1 MNSSYQIKK
10 KVIIKMD
17 TKLIKVVDEFAK
29 KRILV
34 IGDLMLDHYV
44 EGDVSRISP
53 EAPIQIVKVKKER
66 YVPGGAA
73 NTSNNISA
81 LKAKAVVIGLIG
93 RDEAG
98 KKLIKELSDRE
109 IDYSGV
115 LVDDS
120 RPTIE
125 KTRFLGMNQQLL
137 RVDKEITDD
146 ISEEI
151 GKRIIKE
158 VLKKI
163 DQIDVM
169 VISDYGK
176 GVITEK
182 LAKAIVKIS
191 KDYKKPLVVDPKPLH
206 KSFYKNATI
215 MTPNFKE
222 SSEIAGLSGENEDKF
237 IEKVGNKIM
246 NDLNINVLITRG
258 PKGMSLFEKNKLAK
272 HVPTKAREVY
282 DVSGAGDTVV
292 ATMALALASGLNL
305 EDAALIG
312 NHAAGI
318 VVGKIGT
325 ATVTPEELKSVLRE
339 DITDYLNES
348 IKVKKAVIDTQ
359 LEIIEKI
366 TNNIINTYKDKKKI
380 LIFGNGGSASDAQH
394 FAGELV
400 GRFKV
405 ERKGLPA
412 IALTTDTSI
421 LTSIGN
427 DYGFDSIFERQL
439 EALGNRGDTAI
450 AFTTSGKSEN
460 ITRGLK
466 KAKNLGLKTILFT
479 GKDGGDAVKVSD
491 LSIIVPSNNT
501 PRIQET
507 HIALIH
513 IICELLERELYGI
526 K

>member
-1 MNSSYQIKK
+1 MCKM
-10 KVIIKMD
+10 KVLRMD
-17 TKLIKVVDEFAK
+17 TKLLKVVDEFRNK
-29 KRILV
+29 KILV

-53 EAPIQIVKVKKER
+53 EAPIQILKINKER

-73 NTSNNISA
+73 NTSNNIAA
-81 LKAKAVVIGLIG
+81 LKAKAIVSGVIGK
-93 RDEAG
+93 DEVG
-98 KKLIKELSDRE
+98 KKLIKELKERN
-109 IDYSGV
+109 IDYSCV
-115 LVDDS
+115 IVDES

-137 RVDKEITDD
+137 RVDNELTND
-146 ISEEI
+146 IIDEV
-151 GKRIIKE
+151 GRAIIQK

-163 DQIDVM
+163 NDIDVI
-169 VISDYGK
+169 VITDYGK

-191 KDYKKPLVVDPKPLH
+191 KDYNKPLVVDPKPLH
-206 KSFYKNATI
+206 KEFYKNSTLI
-215 MTPNFKE
+215 TPNFKE
-222 SSEIAGLSGENEDKF
+222 SSEIAGLSGENENNF
-237 IEKVGNKIM
+237 IETVGNKIM
-246 NDLNINVLITRG
+246 KDLNINVLITRG
-258 PKGMSLFEKNKLAK
+258 PKGMSLFQKNKEPTNKVK
-272 HVPTKAREVY
+272 HIPTKAKEIF

-292 ATMALALASGLNL
+292 ATIALSIASGLKL
-305 EDAALIG
+305 EEAAHIA

-325 ATVTPEELKSVLRE
+325 ATVTPEELKSMLRE
-339 DITDYLNES
+339 NITGYLTES
-348 IKVKKAVIDTQ
+348 IKVKQAVINTQ

-366 TNNIINTYKDKKKI
+366 TNKIIETYTNKKKI

-405 ERKGLPA
+405 ERPGLPA
-412 IALTTDTSI
+412 IALTTDTSV

-427 DYGFDSIFERQL
+427 DYGFDNIFERQI
-439 EALGNRGDTAI
+439 EALGNKGDTAI
-450 AFTTSGKSEN
+450 AFTTSGNSEN
-460 ITRGLK
+460 IIRGLQ
-466 KAKNLGLKTILFT
+466 KAKNIGMNTILFT
-479 GKDGGDAVKVSD
+479 GKDGGKAAKISD
-491 LSIIVPSNNT
+491 LDIIVPSNNT

-513 IICELLERELYGI
+513 IICELLEKEFYNL